1 MDGEAVVVPEPVVL
15 VEAAAPAGL
24 LVAGR
29 GPVVAPGPTVVS
41 RDPVVPEASTGA
53 RPDPPVAGAAVPLAA
68 WVVPPWL
75 VPSDDL
81 VVLEQQVSTALVVLE
96 PLALTVLEGLAQR
109 V

>member
-1 MDGEAVVVPEPVVL
+1 MAAVVVAGPLELAEPVVAL
-15 VEAAAPAGL
+15 AEPPV
-24 LVAGR
+24 GR
-29 GPVVAPGPTVVS
+29 ALAVQPEPTVVS
-41 RDPVVPEASTGA
+41 RDPVAPVVSTA
-53 RPDPPVAGAAVPLAA
+53 VRPDPPVAGVAVPLAA